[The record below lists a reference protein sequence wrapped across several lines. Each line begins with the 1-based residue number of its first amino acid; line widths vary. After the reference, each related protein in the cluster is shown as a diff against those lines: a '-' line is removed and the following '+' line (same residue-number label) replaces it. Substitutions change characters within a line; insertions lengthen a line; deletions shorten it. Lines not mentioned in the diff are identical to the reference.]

1 MSFVII
7 VIRKLS
13 WHAADNDEII
23 CIQIEYNE
31 YNVVIIAKIC
41 GTFNLNALVIIL
53 VHNYVN

>member
-1 MSFVII
+1 MNGLIKMSFVII

-41 GTFNLNALVIIL
+41 GAFNLNA
-53 VHNYVN
+53 